1 MSRKKKKVTAIF
13 FLKQA
18 IGCMTSISLLI
29 LLFGIVPSGCSS
41 SGSDEFGI
49 SNNNGEL
56 VIGLTDAESNFVAYD
71 VDVVSLTL
79 TKQNGEVV
87 NTLPVM
93 TRVDFAQYVE
103 MTEFLTAATIPAG
116 RYIQATIEMDY
127 TDASIQVQRPDG
139 TAVQVDPDNIKDE
152 FGSTI
157 TRLSTTVHLQGR
169 NALTI
174 APGIPAHLTLDFD
187 LSASNHVDLTDA
199 DSPVLSVKPTLMAD
213 VNAENPKI
221 HRLRGPLKEINPAD
235 GTFSLI
241 IRPFIHTISGGDER
255 FGTLNVVT
263 NASTFYD
270 INGEMHQGDSGLA
283 ELELQQVLTAVIVI
297 GDLNIVTRQFEASQ
311 VYAGSSVPGG
321 TLDVITGNVIRRSG
335 DLFTVRGATLIR
347 ASGSIV
353 FKDEVDVQ
361 LDQLERDTTVS
372 RQLSTDLFDSQD
384 ISVGQRVMVFGELND
399 NETRL
404 NAAHVRMLLTTIK
417 GNLKFTESG
426 TVIVDLNAI
435 DGRKIELFD
444 FAGTGAISD
453 ANPAD
458 YEVDVAGLNTGEL
471 YAATPLKFRGFVAPF
486 GHAADVGDFEART
499 LIDVSNTKGLMIATW
514 NPASPDAIVNITE
527 SNFTLN
533 LDGIGLFHHLNRA
546 GVVADLTEM
555 DDPPIIA
562 TQNDSS
568 GVFQIVKGESRQVF
582 FTFDGFVAELAQ
594 RLDAGAGVTSIISRG
609 IFNDTIAIFSADL
622 VIIALK

>member
-1 MSRKKKKVTAIF
+1 MSRKKKGVTSIF
-13 FLKQA
+13 FLKQT
-18 IGCMTSISLLI
+18 IGSMASILLII
-29 LLFGIVPSGCSS
+29 LLFGIGPSGCSS
-41 SGSDEFGI
+41 SGSDEIGI

-56 VIGLTDAESNFVAYD
+56 VIGLTDAESNFAAYD

-79 TKQNGEVV
+79 TKQNGAVV
-87 NTLPVM
+87 DTLPVM

-116 RYIQATIEMDY
+116 RYVKATIELDY
-127 TDASIQVQRPDG
+127 THANIQVQRPDG
-139 TAVQVDPDNIKDE
+139 TAVQVDTDNIKDE

-187 LSASNHVDLTDA
+187 LSASNHVDLTDT
-199 DSPVLSVKPTLMAD
+199 DSPVLSIKPTLMAD
-213 VNAENPKI
+213 VNAENTKI

-241 IRPFIHTISGGDER
+241 IRPFIHTISGGDDR
-255 FGTLNVVT
+255 FGTLKVGT

-270 INGEMHQGDSGLA
+270 INGEMRQGEAGLA
-283 ELELQQVLTAVIVI
+283 QLELQQMLTAVIVI

-335 DLFTVRGATLIR
+335 NQLTVRGATLIR
-347 ASGSIV
+347 ASGSVV
-353 FKDEVDVQ
+353 FNDEVNIL

-372 RQLSTDLFDSQD
+372 RQLSTDLYSSQD
-384 ISVGQRVMVFGELND
+384 ISVGQRIMVFGELSD
-399 NETRL
+399 DETQL

-417 GNLKFTESG
+417 GNLVFAESG
-426 TVIVDLNAI
+426 TVSVDLTAI
-435 DGRKIELFD
+435 DGRKIDLFD
-444 FAGTGAISD
+444 FTGTGAISD
-453 ANPAD
+453 ANPAE
-458 YEVDVAGLNTGEL
+458 YAVDVAELPTGGLD
-471 YAATPLKFRGFVAPF
+471 AATPLKFRGFVALF
-486 GHAADVGDFEART
+486 GHAADVGNFEART
-499 LIDVSNTKGLMIATW
+499 LIDVSKTKGLMIATW
-514 NPASPDAIVNITE
+514 NPASPDAISNITE

-546 GVVADLTEM
+546 GVVVDLAEM

-562 TQNDSS
+562 AQNDSN
-568 GVFQIVKGESRQVF
+568 GVFQIVQGESRQIF
-582 FTFDGFVAELAQ
+582 FTFDGFAAELAQ
-594 RLDAGAGVTSIISRG
+594 RLDAGSEVTSIISRG
-609 IFNDTIAIFSADL
+609 LFDDAIAIFSADL
-622 VIIALK
+622 VIVALN

>member
-1 MSRKKKKVTAIF
+1 MSRKKKGVTSIF

-18 IGCMTSISLLI
+18 IGSMTSILLII
-29 LLFGIVPSGCSS
+29 LLFGIGPSGCSS
-41 SGSDEFGI
+41 SSSDEIGI

-56 VIGLTDAESNFVAYD
+56 VVGLTDAESNFAAYD
-71 VDVVSLTL
+71 IDVVSLTL
-79 TKQNGEVV
+79 TKQNGAVV
-87 NTLPVM
+87 DTLPVM

-116 RYIQATIEMDY
+116 RYVKATIELDY
-127 TDASIQVQRPDG
+127 THANIQVQRPDG
-139 TAVQVDPDNIKDE
+139 TAVRVDTDNIKDE

-187 LSASNHVDLTDA
+187 LSASNHVDLADT
-199 DSPVLSVKPTLMAD
+199 DSPVLIVKPTLMAD

-241 IRPFIHTISGGDER
+241 IRPFIHTISGGDDR
-255 FGTLNVVT
+255 FGTLKVVT

-270 INGEMHQGDSGLA
+270 INGEMYQGEAGLA
-283 ELELQQVLTAVIVI
+283 EMELQQVLTAVVVI
-297 GDLNIVTRQFEASQ
+297 GDLNIATRQFEASQ
-311 VYAGSSVPGG
+311 VHAGSSVPGG

-335 DLFTVRGATLIR
+335 NQLTVRGATLIR
-347 ASGSIV
+347 ASGSVV
-353 FKDEVDVQ
+353 FNDEVNIL

-372 RQLSTDLFDSQD
+372 RQLSTDLYGRQD
-384 ISVGQRVMVFGELND
+384 ISVGQRIMVFGEMSD
-399 NETRL
+399 DEIQL

-417 GNLKFTESG
+417 GNLVFAESG
-426 TVIVDLNAI
+426 TVSVDLTAI
-435 DGRKIELFD
+435 DGRNIDLFD
-444 FAGTGAISD
+444 FTGTGAISD
-453 ANPAD
+453 ADPAE
-458 YEVDVAGLNTGEL
+458 YEVDVAGLNTDGL
-471 YAATPLKFRGFVAPF
+471 DTATPLKIRGFATPF

-499 LIDVSNTKGLMIATW
+499 LIDVSKVKGLMIATW
-514 NPASPDAIVNITE
+514 NPASPDAISNITE
-527 SNFTLN
+527 SNCTLN

-546 GVVADLTEM
+546 GVVVDLAEM

-562 TQNDSS
+562 
-568 GVFQIVKGESRQVF
+568 
-582 FTFDGFVAELAQ
+582 A
-594 RLDAGAGVTSIISRG
+594 
-609 IFNDTIAIFSADL
+609 
-622 VIIALK
+622 

>member
-1 MSRKKKKVTAIF
+1 MSRKKKGATSIF

-18 IGCMTSISLLI
+18 IGSMTSILLII
-29 LLFGIVPSGCSS
+29 LLFGIGPSGCSS
-41 SGSDEFGI
+41 SGSDEIGI

-56 VIGLTDAESNFVAYD
+56 VIGLTDAESNFAAYD

-79 TKQNGEVV
+79 TKQNGAVV
-87 NTLPVM
+87 DTLPVM

-116 RYIQATIEMDY
+116 RYVKATIELDY
-127 TDASIQVQRPDG
+127 THANIQVQRPDG
-139 TAVQVDPDNIKDE
+139 TAVRVDTDNIRDE

-157 TRLSTTVHLQGR
+157 TRLTTTVHLQGR

-187 LSASNHVDLTDA
+187 LSASNHVDLTDT
-199 DSPVLSVKPTLMAD
+199 DSPVLIVKPTLMAD

-241 IRPFIHTISGGDER
+241 IRPFIHVISGGDDR
-255 FGTLNVVT
+255 FGTLKVVT

-270 INGEMHQGDSGLA
+270 INGEMYQGGAGLA
-283 ELELQQVLTAVIVI
+283 EMELQQVLTAVVVI
-297 GDLNIVTRQFEASQ
+297 GDLNIATRQFEASQ

-335 DLFTVRGATLIR
+335 NQLTVRGATLIR
-347 ASGSIV
+347 ASGSVV
-353 FKDEVDVQ
+353 FNDEVNIL

-372 RQLSTDLFDSQD
+372 RQLSTDLYDSQD
-384 ISVGQRVMVFGELND
+384 ISVGQRIMVFGELSD
-399 NETRL
+399 DEKQL

-417 GNLKFTESG
+417 GNLVFAESG
-426 TVIVDLNAI
+426 TVSVDLTAI
-435 DGRKIELFD
+435 DSRNIDLFD
-444 FAGTGAISD
+444 FTGTGAISD
-453 ANPAD
+453 ANPAE
-458 YEVDVAGLNTGEL
+458 YVVDVAGLNTDGL
-471 YAATPLKFRGFVAPF
+471 DTATPLKIRGFVTPF
-486 GHAADVGDFEART
+486 DHAADVADFEART
-499 LIDVSNTKGLMIATW
+499 LIDVSKTKGLMIATW
-514 NPASPDAIVNITE
+514 NPASPDAISNITE

-546 GVVADLTEM
+546 GVVVDLAEM
-555 DDPPIIA
+555 DDPPIIS
-562 TQNDSS
+562 TQNDIK
-568 GVFQIVKGESRQVF
+568 GVFQIVQGESRQIF
-582 FTFDGFVAELAQ
+582 FTFDGFAAELAQ
-594 RLDAGAGVTSIISRG
+594 RLDAGSEVTSIISRG
-609 IFNDTIAIFSADL
+609 LFDDAIAIFSADL
-622 VIIALK
+622 VIVALK

>member
-1 MSRKKKKVTAIF
+1 
-13 FLKQA
+13 
-18 IGCMTSISLLI
+18 MTSILLII
-29 LLFGIVPSGCSS
+29 LLFGIGPSGCSS
-41 SGSDEFGI
+41 SSSDEIGI

-56 VIGLTDAESNFVAYD
+56 VVGLTDAESNFAAYD
-71 VDVVSLTL
+71 IDVVSLTL
-79 TKQNGEVV
+79 TKQNGAVV
-87 NTLPVM
+87 DTLPVM

-116 RYIQATIEMDY
+116 RYVKATIELDY
-127 TDASIQVQRPDG
+127 THANIQVQRPDG
-139 TAVQVDPDNIKDE
+139 TAVRVDTDNIKDE

-187 LSASNHVDLTDA
+187 LSASNHVDLADT
-199 DSPVLSVKPTLMAD
+199 DSPVLIVKPTLMAD

-241 IRPFIHTISGGDER
+241 IRPFIHTISGGDDR
-255 FGTLNVVT
+255 FGTLKVVT

-270 INGEMHQGDSGLA
+270 INGEMYQGEAGLA
-283 ELELQQVLTAVIVI
+283 EMELQQVLTAVVVI
-297 GDLNIVTRQFEASQ
+297 GDLNIATRQFEASQ

-335 DLFTVRGATLIR
+335 NQLTVRGATLIR
-347 ASGSIV
+347 ASGSVV
-353 FKDEVDVQ
+353 FNDEVNIL

-372 RQLSTDLFDSQD
+372 RQLSTDLYGRQD
-384 ISVGQRVMVFGELND
+384 ISVGQRIMVFGEMSD
-399 NETRL
+399 DETQL

-417 GNLKFTESG
+417 GNLVFAESG
-426 TVIVDLNAI
+426 TVSVDLTAI
-435 DGRKIELFD
+435 DGRNIDLFD
-444 FAGTGAISD
+444 FTGTGAISD
-453 ANPAD
+453 ANPAE
-458 YEVDVAGLNTGEL
+458 YVVDVADLNTDGL
-471 YAATPLKFRGFVAPF
+471 DTATPLKIRGFVTPF
-486 GHAADVGDFEART
+486 DHAADVADFEART
-499 LIDVSNTKGLMIATW
+499 LIDVSKTKGLMIATW
-514 NPASPDAIVNITE
+514 NPASPDAISNITE

-546 GVVADLTEM
+546 GVVVDLAEM

-562 TQNDSS
+562 AQNDSK
-568 GVFQIVKGESRQVF
+568 GVFQIVQGESRQIF
-582 FTFDGFVAELAQ
+582 FTFDGFAAELAQ
-594 RLDAGAGVTSIISRG
+594 RLDAGSEVTSIISRG
-609 IFNDTIAIFSADL
+609 LFDDAIAIFSADL
-622 VIIALK
+622 VIVALK

>member
-1 MSRKKKKVTAIF
+1 MSKKDKKATSIF

-18 IGCMTSISLLI
+18 IGAMTTILFLI
-29 LLFGIVPSGCSS
+29 LLFGIVPSGCST

-49 SNNNGEL
+49 STNNGEL
-56 VIGLTDAESNFVAYD
+56 VIGLTDAESNFAAYD

-79 TKQNGEVV
+79 TKQNGAVV
-87 NTLPVM
+87 DTLPVM

-116 RYIQATIEMDY
+116 RYVKATIELDY
-127 TDASIQVQRPDG
+127 THANIQVQRPDG
-139 TAVQVDPDNIKDE
+139 TAVQVDTDNIKDE

-187 LSASNHVDLTDA
+187 LSASNHVDLTDT
-199 DSPVLSVKPTLMAD
+199 DSPVLIVKPTLMAD

-241 IRPFIHTISGGDER
+241 IRPFIHTISEGDDR
-255 FGTLNVVT
+255 FGTLKVVT

-270 INGEMHQGDSGLA
+270 INGEMYQGEAGLA
-283 ELELQQVLTAVIVI
+283 QLELQQMLTAVIVI

-335 DLFTVRGATLIR
+335 NQLTVRGATLIR
-347 ASGSIV
+347 ASGSVV
-353 FKDEVDVQ
+353 FNDEVNIL
-361 LDQLERDTTVS
+361 LDQLERDSTVS
-372 RQLSTDLFDSQD
+372 RQLSIDLYGSQD
-384 ISVGQRVMVFGELND
+384 ISVGQRIMVFGELSD
-399 NETRL
+399 DETQL

-417 GNLKFTESG
+417 GNLVFAESG
-426 TVIVDLNAI
+426 TVSVDLTAI
-435 DGRKIELFD
+435 DGRNIDLFD
-444 FAGTGAISD
+444 FTGTGAISD
-453 ANPAD
+453 ADPAE
-458 YEVDVAGLNTGEL
+458 YEVDVAGLNTDGL
-471 YAATPLKFRGFVAPF
+471 DTATPLKIRGFATPF

-499 LIDVSNTKGLMIATW
+499 LIDVSKVKGLMIATW
-514 NPASPDAIVNITE
+514 NPASPDAISNITE
-527 SNFTLN
+527 SNCTLN

-546 GVVADLTEM
+546 GVVVDLAEM
-555 DDPPIIA
+555 NDPPIIGA
-562 TQNDSS
+562 QNDSN
-568 GVFQIVKGESRQVF
+568 GVFQIVQGENRQVF
-582 FTFDGFVAELAQ
+582 LTFDGFAEELTQ
-594 RLDAGAGVTSIISRG
+594 RLDAGSEVTSIISRG
-609 IFNDTIAIFSADL
+609 TFNDSIAILSADL
-622 VIIALK
+622 VVVALK